1 MHFDR
6 LMRLYQYWQLQALQ
20 PQSKLL
26 KPQPILIQLQPI
38 LIQLQT
44 ILMQPLPIK
53 YCARELAQPFTELF
67 NLCTKNGCMPDEWK
81 IAIVTPVYKASRK
94 IIDQFL

>member
-1 MHFDR
+1 
-6 LMRLYQYWQLQALQ
+6 
-20 PQSKLL
+20 
-26 KPQPILIQLQPI
+26 
-38 LIQLQT
+38 
-44 ILMQPLPIK
+44 MQPLPIK